1 MTDKTTGKKEVA
13 DRLLLQII
21 DALNDARGVPFKK
34 ELCIADREHLL
45 DLAESAYD
53 NLPADI
59 AEARKIIQERD
70 RTIAD
75 AEARAKRIVAD
86 AEAQA
91 ERTKKEA
98 RELAN
103 HMVEESEIV
112 TGAKKRAK
120 EIYESN
126 EQKVSELKSEAIAY
140 VDEKLSNASS
150 ILEQSVGDI
159 KNIRKSIR
167 TDSSDRT

>member
-1 MTDKTTGKKEVA
+1 MTDKTTGKKEVV

-21 DALNDARGVPFKK
+21 DALNDARGIPFKK

-70 RTIAD
+70 HTIAD
-75 AEARAKRIVAD
+75 AEARAKRTVAD

-91 ERTKKEA
+91 DRIKNEA
-98 RELAN
+98 REMAKR
-103 HMVEESEIV
+103 MVEENEIV

-120 EIYESN
+120 EIFESN
-126 EQKVSELKSEAIAY
+126 EQKVNELKSEAISY

-150 ILEQSVGDI
+150 MLEQSLGDI
-159 KNIRKSIR
+159 KNIRKSIH
-167 TDSSDRT
+167 TDTPARD